1 MMRRVVTAVF
11 LLSLVLLSIR
21 FLPPSLFLLV
31 IDLILGL
38 GVFEL
43 FRLLA
48 RYGVEAY
55 WFTYP
60 LTLLLPWVWT
70 YSPEWVLNYLVVSGL
85 ICMGYSVFQTR
96 EMKKGFLSMSGNLMA
111 IFYLGVPLS
120 IAGSFQSSLVLRL
133 HLLMV
138 LSVVCAGDIFAYGV
152 GKKWGKHKVASRVSP
167 HKSLEGYVAGL
178 LFSVLAAMV
187 FGHFFIPAWST
198 AYLLL
203 ILIGAFL
210 GLVSMV
216 GDLFESML
224 KRGADIKD
232 SSNLLPGHGGVL
244 DRIDSLLFALPA
256 YYTLLVL
263 IK

>member
-1 MMRRVVTAVF
+1 MMRRVATAVF

-21 FLPPSLFLLV
+21 YLPPSLFLLV
-31 IDLILGL
+31 IDLLLGL

-70 YSPEWVLNYLVVSGL
+70 YYSPESALNYLVVSGL

-120 IAGSFQSSLVLRL
+120 IAGSFQRSQVL

-138 LSVVCAGDIFAYGV
+138 LSVVWAGDILAYGV
-152 GKKWGKHKVASRVSP
+152 GKRWGKHKVTSQMSP

-178 LFSVLAAMV
+178 LSSVLAAMA
-187 FGHFFIPAWST
+187 FGHYSSLAWST
-198 AYLLL
+198 AYLV
-203 ILIGAFL
+203 LIGAFL

>member
-21 FLPPSLFLLV
+21 YLPPSLFLLV

-70 YSPEWVLNYLVVSGL
+70 YSPESVLNYLVVSGL

-96 EMKKGFLSMSGNLMA
+96 EMKKGFLSMSGNMMA
-111 IFYLGVPLS
+111 ILYLGVPLS
-120 IAGSFQSSLVLRL
+120 LAGSFQSSQKLQL

-138 LSVVCAGDIFAYGV
+138 LSVVWAGDISAYGV

-167 HKSLEGYVAGL
+167 HKSMEGYVAGL
-178 LFSVLAAMV
+178 LFSVLAAMT
-187 FGHFFIPAWST
+187 FGHYFSLPWST
-198 AYLLL
+198 ADLVF
-203 ILIGAFL
+203 IGAFL

-224 KRGADIKD
+224 KRGAEIKD

-256 YYTLLVL
+256 YYTFLVL

>member
-1 MMRRVVTAVF
+1 MMQRVATAVF
-11 LLSLVLLSIR
+11 LLPLVLLSILY
-21 FLPPSLFLLV
+21 LPPNLFLLV
-31 IDLILGL
+31 IDLLLGL

-43 FRLLA
+43 LRLLA
-48 RYGVEAY
+48 QYGVEAY
-55 WFTYP
+55 WFTFP

-70 YSPEWVLNYLVVSGL
+70 YSPESVLTYLVVSSL
-85 ICMGYSVFQTR
+85 ICMGHSAFQTR
-96 EMKKGFLSMSGNLMA
+96 EMKTGFLSMSGNLMA

-120 IAGSFQSSLVLRL
+120 IAGSFQRSQVL

-138 LSVVCAGDIFAYGV
+138 LSVVWAGDILAYGV
-152 GKKWGKHKVASRVSP
+152 GKSWGKHKVTSQMSP

-178 LFSVLAAMV
+178 LFSVLAAMA
-187 FGHFFIPAWST
+187 FGHYSSLAWST
-198 AYLLL
+198 AYL

-210 GLVSMV
+210 GLVSTV

-244 DRIDSLLFALPA
+244 DRIDGLLFALPA

>member
-1 MMRRVVTAVF
+1 MMQRVATAVF
-11 LLSLVLLSIR
+11 LLPLVLLSILY
-21 FLPPSLFLLV
+21 LPPSLFLLV
-31 IDLILGL
+31 IDLLLGL

-43 FRLLA
+43 LRLLA
-48 RYGVEAY
+48 RYGVETY
-55 WFTYP
+55 WFTFP

-70 YSPEWVLNYLVVSGL
+70 YSPESVLNYLVVSGL

-96 EMKKGFLSMSGNLMA
+96 EMKAGFLSMSGNLMA
-111 IFYLGVPLS
+111 ILYLGVPLA
-120 IAGSFQSSLVLRL
+120 IAGSFQSSQKLQ
-133 HLLMV
+133 LLMV
-138 LSVVCAGDIFAYGV
+138 LSVVWAGDILAYGV
-152 GKKWGKHKVASRVSP
+152 GKRWGKHKVTSQVSP

-178 LFSVLAAMV
+178 LFSVLAAIA
-187 FGHFFIPAWST
+187 FGHFFIPSWST
-198 AYLLL
+198 AYLVF
-203 ILIGAFL
+203 IGAFV
-210 GLVSMV
+210 GLVSTV

-224 KRGADIKD
+224 KRGAEIKD

>member
-1 MMRRVVTAVF
+1 MMQRVATAVF
-11 LLSLVLLSIR
+11 LLPLVLLSILY
-21 FLPPSLFLLV
+21 LPPSLFLLV
-31 IDLILGL
+31 IDLLLGL

-43 FRLLA
+43 LRLLA
-48 RYGVEAY
+48 QYGVEAY
-55 WFTYP
+55 WFTFP

-70 YSPEWVLNYLVVSGL
+70 YSPESVLSYLVISGL
-85 ICMGYSVFQTR
+85 ICMGHSVFQTR
-96 EMKKGFLSMSGNLMA
+96 EMKTGFLSMSGNLMA
-111 IFYLGVPLS
+111 ILYLGVPLS
-120 IAGSFQSSLVLRL
+120 IAGSFQSSQKLQ
-133 HLLMV
+133 LLMV
-138 LSVVCAGDIFAYGV
+138 LSVVWAGDILAYGV
-152 GKKWGKHKVASRVSP
+152 GKRWGKHKVTSQVSP

-187 FGHFFIPAWST
+187 FGHFFFPAWST
-198 AYLLL
+198 AYLV
-203 ILIGAFL
+203 LIGAFL
-210 GLVSMV
+210 GLVSTV

-224 KRGADIKD
+224 KRGAEIKD

>member
-1 MMRRVVTAVF
+1 MIQRVATAVF
-11 LLSLVLLSIR
+11 LLPLVLLSILY
-21 FLPPSLFLLV
+21 LPPSLFLLV
-31 IDLILGL
+31 IDLLLGL

-43 FRLLA
+43 LRLLA
-48 RYGVEAY
+48 QYGVETY
-55 WFTYP
+55 WFTFP

-70 YSPEWVLNYLVVSGL
+70 YSPELVLNYLVVSGL

-96 EMKKGFLSMSGNLMA
+96 EMKAGFLSMSGNLMA
-111 IFYLGVPLS
+111 ILYLGVPLA
-120 IAGSFQSSLVLRL
+120 IAGSFQSSQKLQ
-133 HLLMV
+133 LLMV
-138 LSVVCAGDIFAYGV
+138 LSVVWAGDILAYGV
-152 GKKWGKHKVASRVSP
+152 GKRWGKHKVTSQVSP

-178 LFSVLAAMV
+178 LFSVLAAIA

-198 AYLLL
+198 AYLV
-203 ILIGAFL
+203 LIGAFI
-210 GLVSMV
+210 GLVSTV

-224 KRGADIKD
+224 KRGAEIKD

-256 YYTLLVL
+256 YYTFLVL

>member
-1 MMRRVVTAVF
+1 MMQRVATAVF
-11 LLSLVLLSIR
+11 LLPLVLLSIR
-21 FLPPSLFLLV
+21 YLPPSLFLLV
-31 IDLILGL
+31 IDLLLGL

-43 FRLLA
+43 LRLLA
-48 RYGVEAY
+48 RYGVETY

-70 YSPEWVLNYLVVSGL
+70 YSPESVLSYLVVSSL
-85 ICMGYSVFQTR
+85 ICMGHSVFQTR

-120 IAGSFQSSLVLRL
+120 IAGSFQSSQKLQ
-133 HLLMV
+133 LLMV
-138 LSVVCAGDIFAYGV
+138 LSVVWAGDILAYGV
-152 GKKWGKHKVASRVSP
+152 GKRWGKHQVTSQVSP

-210 GLVSMV
+210 GLVSTV

>member
-1 MMRRVVTAVF
+1 MMQRVATAIV
-11 LLSLVLLSIR
+11 LLPLVLLSILY
-21 FLPPSLFLLV
+21 LPSSLFLL
-31 IDLILGL
+31 ITDLILGL

-43 FRLLA
+43 LRLLA
-48 RYGVEAY
+48 RYGVKAY
-55 WFTYP
+55 WFTFP
-60 LTLLLPWVWT
+60 LALFLPWVWT
-70 YSPEWVLNYLVVSGL
+70 YSPESVLNYLVVSSL
-85 ICMGYSVFQTR
+85 ICMGHSVFQAR
-96 EMKKGFLSMSGNLMA
+96 EMKTGFLSMSGNLMA
-111 IFYLGVPLS
+111 ILYLSVPLS
-120 IAGSFQSSLVLRL
+120 IAGSFQRSQVP

-138 LSVVCAGDIFAYGV
+138 LSVVWAGDTFAYWV
-152 GKKWGKHKVASRVSP
+152 GKRWGKHKVTSQVSP
-167 HKSLEGYVAGL
+167 HKSLEGYLAGL

-187 FGHFFIPAWST
+187 CGHYFFPDWPT
-198 AYLLL
+198 AYLV
-203 ILIGAFL
+203 LIGAFL
-210 GLVSMV
+210 GLVGTV

>member
-1 MMRRVVTAVF
+1 MMQRVATAVF
-11 LLSLVLLSIR
+11 LLPLVLLSILY
-21 FLPPSLFLLV
+21 LPPNLFLLV
-31 IDLILGL
+31 IDLLLGL

-48 RYGVEAY
+48 RYGVETY
-55 WFTYP
+55 WITYP

-70 YSPEWVLNYLVVSGL
+70 YYSPESALKYLVVSGL

-96 EMKKGFLSMSGNLMA
+96 EMKAGFLSMSGNLMA
-111 IFYLGVPLS
+111 ILYLGVPLA
-120 IAGSFQSSLVLRL
+120 IAGSFQSSQKLQ
-133 HLLMV
+133 LLMV
-138 LSVVCAGDIFAYGV
+138 LSVVWAGDILAYGV
-152 GKKWGKHKVASRVSP
+152 GKRWGKHKVTSRVSP

-178 LFSVLAAMV
+178 LFSVLAAIA
-187 FGHFFIPAWST
+187 FGHFFIPSWST
-198 AYLLL
+198 AYLVF
-203 ILIGAFL
+203 IGAFV
-210 GLVSMV
+210 GLVSTV

-224 KRGADIKD
+224 KRGAEIKD

>member
-1 MMRRVVTAVF
+1 MMRRVATAVF

-21 FLPPSLFLLV
+21 YLPPSLFLLV
-31 IDLILGL
+31 IDLFLGL

-85 ICMGYSVFQTR
+85 ICMGHSVFQTR

-111 IFYLGVPLS
+111 IFYLGVPLA
-120 IAGSFQSSLVLRL
+120 IAGSFQSSQKLQ
-133 HLLMV
+133 LLMV
-138 LSVVCAGDIFAYGV
+138 LSVVWAGDILAYGV
-152 GKKWGKHKVASRVSP
+152 GKKWGKHKVTSKVSP
-167 HKSLEGYVAGL
+167 HKSLEGYVAGF

-187 FGHFFIPAWST
+187 FGHYFPLAWST
-198 AYLLL
+198 AYLV
-203 ILIGAFL
+203 LIGAFL

-224 KRGADIKD
+224 KRGAEIKD

>member
-1 MMRRVVTAVF
+1 MMQRVATAVF
-11 LLSLVLLSIR
+11 LLPLVLLSILY
-21 FLPPSLFLLV
+21 LPPSLFLLV
-31 IDLILGL
+31 IDLVLGL

-43 FRLLA
+43 LRLLA
-48 RYGVEAY
+48 RYGVETY
-55 WFTYP
+55 WFTFP

-70 YSPEWVLNYLVVSGL
+70 YSSPEWVLNYLVVSGL
-85 ICMGYSVFQTR
+85 ICMGHSVFQTR
-96 EMKKGFLSMSGNLMA
+96 EMKTGFLSMSGNFMA
-111 IFYLGVPLS
+111 ILYVGVPLS
-120 IAGSFQSSLVLRL
+120 IAGSFQRFQVL

-138 LSVVCAGDIFAYGV
+138 LSVVWAGDILAYGV
-152 GKKWGKHKVASRVSP
+152 GKRWGKHKVTSQVSP

-178 LFSVLAAMV
+178 LFSVLAAMA
-187 FGHFFIPAWST
+187 FGHYFFPAWSI
-198 AYLLL
+198 AYLV
-203 ILIGAFL
+203 LIGAFL
-210 GLVSMV
+210 GLVGTV

>member
-1 MMRRVVTAVF
+1 MMQRVATAIV
-11 LLSLVLLSIR
+11 LLPLVLLSILY
-21 FLPPSLFLLV
+21 LPSSLFLLI
-31 IDLILGL
+31 IDLILAL

-43 FRLLA
+43 LRMLA

-55 WFTYP
+55 WFTFP
-60 LTLLLPWVWT
+60 LALLLPWVWT
-70 YSPEWVLNYLVVSGL
+70 YSPESVLNYLVVSSL
-85 ICMGYSVFQTR
+85 ICMGHSVFQTR
-96 EMKKGFLSMSGNLMA
+96 EMKTGFLSMSGNLMA
-111 IFYLGVPLS
+111 ILYLSVPLS
-120 IAGSFQSSLVLRL
+120 IAGSFQRSQVP

-138 LSVVCAGDIFAYGV
+138 LLVVWAGDTFAYWV
-152 GKKWGKHKVASRVSP
+152 GKRWGKHKVTSQVSP
-167 HKSLEGYVAGL
+167 HKSLEGYLAGL

-187 FGHFFIPAWST
+187 CGHYFFPDWPI
-198 AYLLL
+198 AYLV
-203 ILIGAFL
+203 LIGAFL
-210 GLVSMV
+210 GLVGTV

>member
-1 MMRRVVTAVF
+1 MIQRVATAVF
-11 LLSLVLLSIR
+11 LLPLVLLSIR
-21 FLPPSLFLLV
+21 YLPPSLFLLV
-31 IDLILGL
+31 IDLFLGL
-38 GVFEL
+38 SVFEL
-43 FRLLA
+43 LRLLA
-48 RYGVEAY
+48 PYGVQAY

-60 LTLLLPWVWT
+60 LALLLPWVWT
-70 YSPEWVLNYLVVSGL
+70 YSPESVLNYLVVSSL
-85 ICMGYSVFQTR
+85 ICMGHSVFQTR

-111 IFYLGVPLS
+111 IFYLSVPLS
-120 IAGSFQSSLVLRL
+120 IAGSFQSSQKLQ
-133 HLLMV
+133 LLMV
-138 LSVVCAGDIFAYGV
+138 LSVVWAGDIFAYGV

-187 FGHFFIPAWST
+187 FGHYSSLAWST
-198 AYLLL
+198 AYLV
-203 ILIGAFL
+203 LIGAFL

-256 YYTLLVL
+256 YYTFLVL

>member
-1 MMRRVVTAVF
+1 MMRRVATAVF

-21 FLPPSLFLLV
+21 YLPPSLFLLV
-31 IDLILGL
+31 IDLLLGL

-70 YSPEWVLNYLVVSGL
+70 YSPESVLNYLVVSSL

-120 IAGSFQSSLVLRL
+120 IAGSFQSSQKLQ
-133 HLLMV
+133 LLMV
-138 LSVVCAGDIFAYGV
+138 LSVVWAGDILAYGV
-152 GKKWGKHKVASRVSP
+152 GKKWGKHKVTSQVSP

-210 GLVSMV
+210 GLVSTV

>member
-1 MMRRVVTAVF
+1 MMQRVATAVF
-11 LLSLVLLSIR
+11 LLPLVLLSIR
-21 FLPPSLFLLV
+21 YLPPSLFLLV
-31 IDLILGL
+31 IDLLLGL

-43 FRLLA
+43 LRLLA
-48 RYGVEAY
+48 RYGVETY

-70 YSPEWVLNYLVVSGL
+70 YSPESVLSYLVVSSL
-85 ICMGYSVFQTR
+85 ICMGHSVFQTR

-111 IFYLGVPLS
+111 IFYLSVPLS
-120 IAGSFQSSLVLRL
+120 IAGSFQRSQVL
-133 HLLMV
+133 HLFMV
-138 LSVVCAGDIFAYGV
+138 LSVVWAGDILAYGV
-152 GKKWGKHKVASRVSP
+152 GNKWGKHKVTSQVSP

-178 LFSVLAAMV
+178 LFSVLAAMA
-187 FGHFFIPAWST
+187 FGHYFFPAWST
-198 AYLLL
+198 AYLV
-203 ILIGAFL
+203 LIGAFL
-210 GLVSMV
+210 GLVSTV

-224 KRGADIKD
+224 KHGADIKD

>member
-1 MMRRVVTAVF
+1 MMQRVATAAV
-11 LLSLVLLSIR
+11 LLPLVLLSILY
-21 FLPPSLFLLV
+21 LPPSLFLLV
-31 IDLILGL
+31 IDLLLGL

-43 FRLLA
+43 LRLLA
-48 RYGVEAY
+48 QYGVEAY

-70 YSPEWVLNYLVVSGL
+70 YYSPESALNYLVVSGL

-120 IAGSFQSSLVLRL
+120 IAGSFQSSQKLQ
-133 HLLMV
+133 LLMV
-138 LSVVCAGDIFAYGV
+138 LSVVWAGDIFAYGV

-187 FGHFFIPAWST
+187 FGHYSSLAWST
-198 AYLLL
+198 AYLV
-203 ILIGAFL
+203 LIGAFL

-256 YYTLLVL
+256 YYTFLVL